1 VKPLDLERPG
11 TAISTTK
18 DPQNSPTKLAE
29 RYAIIEKGAM
39 IMDGD
44 TKEMALLNAGITP
57 AGQGDG
63 GTVWNILGQT
73 YYLKESCDSA
83 FAFEVVGEPGTFVP
97 PHIHPTQDEFIY
109 LVEGQMEL
117 TLDGK
122 LHTLETGGMARMPMG
137 IAHGYKNIGI
147 RTVRAL
153 FWVSPSRK
161 LHELFNRI
169 HNLTDPAE
177 VVKISA
183 TCEVNFLPPP
193 A

>member
-1 VKPLDLERPG
+1 MAAITLRWLREKPPTWG
-11 TAISTTK
+11 STT
-18 DPQNSPTKLAE
+18 
-29 RYAIIEKGAM
+29 
-39 IMDGD
+39 
-44 TKEMALLNAGITP
+44 MALLNAGITP
-57 AGQGDG
+57 AGQGDGG

-73 YYLKESCDSA
+73 YYLKESCDTS
-83 FAFEVVGEPGTFVP
+83 FAFEVVGAPDTFVP

-109 LVEGQMEL
+109 LIEGQMEL
-117 TLDGK
+117 TLNGK
-122 LHTLETGGMARMPMG
+122 LHTLSPGGLARMPMG
-137 IAHGYKNIGI
+137 IPHGYKNVGD

-153 FWVSPSRK
+153 FWVTPARK

-193 A
+193 G